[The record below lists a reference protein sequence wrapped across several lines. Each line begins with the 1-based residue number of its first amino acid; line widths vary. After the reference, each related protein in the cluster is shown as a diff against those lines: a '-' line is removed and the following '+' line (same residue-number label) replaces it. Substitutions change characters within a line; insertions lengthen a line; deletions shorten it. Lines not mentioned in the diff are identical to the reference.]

1 MLSETKRTRKAPGD
15 RGFLLGSMCNRLL
28 GLLSGGTSLDILCR
42 MMEGRLALITEVVL
56 TGRRC
61 GIALVGFL
69 IAQQIADILEDVFH
83 GIAPLLLVNGELK
96 M

>member
-1 MLSETKRTRKAPGD
+1 MSLRSPG
-15 RGFLLGSMCNRLL
+15 GPGLFLWLKKHYRLL